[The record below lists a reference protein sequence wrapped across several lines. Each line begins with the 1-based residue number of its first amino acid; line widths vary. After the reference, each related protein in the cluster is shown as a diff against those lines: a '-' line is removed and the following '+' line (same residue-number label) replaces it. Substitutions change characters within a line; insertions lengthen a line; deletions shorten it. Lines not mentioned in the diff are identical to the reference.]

1 MNPLARTAGHA
12 LAITA
17 LAIACV
23 AAAQGGAYDPSPP
36 ADGFLPWLFAGLV
49 GATIV
54 AVFLFVLWVVQPPHA
69 PPRPREAHRTV
80 PR

>member
-12 LAITA
+12 LALTA
-17 LAIACV
+17 LAIAFA
-23 AAAQGGAYDPSPP
+23 AAAQGGVYDPSPP
-36 ADGFLPWLFAGLV
+36 SDGLLPWLFAGLV
-49 GATIV
+49 GVAIV

-69 PPRPREAHRTV
+69 APPREAHRTV